1 MGTMML
7 NGHHNTDDIR
17 AEVARLCDQFSEGL
31 LATVVPLCASQ
42 QAPLLNEEAEQTRR
56 TFERIKAKE
65 FVSVEEAALLFGC
78 SEQHLRNQV
87 QKAIDGKA
95 IHPIP
100 FADIDG
106 VMRFPLSELMAWTS
120 IPKPRAGGKA
130 KRTKKQTHLSA
141 VGK

>member
-1 MGTMML
+1 
-7 NGHHNTDDIR
+7 
-17 AEVARLCDQFSEGL
+17 
-31 LATVVPLCASQ
+31 VVPLCAAQ
-42 QAPLLNEEAEQTRR
+42 QAPLLNDDAEETRG

-106 VMRFPLSELMAWTS
+106 VMRFPLSE
-120 IPKPRAGGKA
+120 
-130 KRTKKQTHLSA
+130 
-141 VGK
+141 